1 MAAKLTGGVAMT
13 KQAAVLLLAIGF
25 LLPARSLVA
34 HHSFAAEFDASKPV
48 KLTGAVTKFEWT
60 NPHAWIYID
69 AKDESGKV
77 ATWGFE
83 LAAASGLMRQGWTR
97 FSLKA
102 GDVVTIEGTK
112 AKNGSNNANAQ
123 TVIVAS
129 TGQKLFAGTNQ
140 GQNP

>member
-1 MAAKLTGGVAMT
+1 MKIKT
-13 KQAAVLLLAIGF
+13 AVVLVGISLLLA
-25 LLPARSLVA
+25 ARPVGA
-34 HHSFAAEFDASKPV
+34 HHAFAAEFDANKPV
-48 KLTGAVTKFEWT
+48 KLTGAVTKFDWT

-69 AKDESGKV
+69 AKDETGKV
-77 ATWGFE
+77 ANWGFE

-129 TGQKLFAGTNQ
+129 TGQKLFAGSNQ
-140 GQNP
+140 GQTP